1 MPNIKFDNQYVPQ
14 NEIDIESVGN
24 VCIEA
29 ANENDGLFYYL
40 LIKTSLGTS
49 SIFEYGPIV
58 PDIDKIYDVYNVS
71 FVREQYN
78 DKKLLLFI
86 SKWLNDKTKKITYAS
101 VIDENK
107 FLDNYKDICYIIKKY
122 GKEIY

>member
-1 MPNIKFDNQYVPQ
+1 MPNVKFDSQYVPQ
-14 NEIDIESVGN
+14 NEIEIESVGN

-49 SIFEYGPIV
+49 SIFQYGPIV
-58 PDIDKIYDVYNVS
+58 PDIDKLYNIYDVS
-71 FVREQYN
+71 FMRQPFN

-86 SKWLNDKTKKITYAS
+86 SK
-101 VIDENK
+101 
-107 FLDNYKDICYIIKKY
+107 
-122 GKEIY
+122 

>member
-14 NEIDIESVGN
+14 NEIDIENVGN

-29 ANENDGLFYYL
+29 INENDGLFYYL

-49 SIFEYGPIV
+49 SIFEYGPVV
-58 PDIDKIYDVYNVS
+58 PDINKLYDIYSVS
-71 FVREQYN
+71 FTRQPYN

-86 SKWLNDKTKKITYAS
+86 SKWLNDRMKKITSAAI
-101 VIDENK
+101 IDENT
-107 FLDNYKDICYIIKKY
+107 FLDNYKDICYTIKEY
-122 GKEIY
+122 GTEVY

>member
-29 ANENDGLFYYL
+29 INENDGLFYYL

-49 SIFEYGPIV
+49 SIFEYGPVV
-58 PDIDKIYDVYNVS
+58 PDIDKLYDIYNISFIRQSYN
-71 FVREQYN
+71 E
-78 DKKLLLFI
+78 KKLLLFI
-86 SKWLNDKTKKITYAS
+86 SK
-101 VIDENK
+101 
-107 FLDNYKDICYIIKKY
+107 
-122 GKEIY
+122 

>member
-1 MPNIKFDNQYVPQ
+1 MPNVKFDNQYVPQ
-14 NEIDIESVGN
+14 NEIEIESVGN

-29 ANENDGLFYYL
+29 ANEKDGLFYYL

-58 PDIDKIYDVYNVS
+58 PDIDKLYDIYNVS
-71 FVREQYN
+71 FVRQPYN
-78 DKKLLLFI
+78 EKKLLLFI
-86 SKWLNDKTKKITYAS
+86 SKWLNDKTKKITYAN

-107 FLDNYKDICYIIKKY
+107 FLDNCKDICYTIREY